1 MKKLESY
8 LLNSGNIFLFDAFG
22 ALLSLGSLLMP
33 YYLID
38 YFGMPQNNT
47 AYFIF
52 IALFCFV
59 FSIIIH
65 FLKVQ
70 NWQAFL
76 KIIAS
81 INFIYALII
90 IFNLIFY
97 FNLLTH
103 LGVFY
108 FTTDALIV
116 LTVSVFEFNFSRK
129 ISS

>member
-33 YYLID
+33 YNLVD
-38 YFGMPQNNT
+38 YFGMPQYNT

-59 FSIIIH
+59 FSIIVH

-90 IFNLIFY
+90 TYNLISY
-97 FNLLTH
+97 FNLLSL
-103 LGVFY
+103 LGIFY
-108 FTTDALIV
+108 FTLDALIV
-116 LTVSVFEFNFSRK
+116 
-129 ISS
+129 